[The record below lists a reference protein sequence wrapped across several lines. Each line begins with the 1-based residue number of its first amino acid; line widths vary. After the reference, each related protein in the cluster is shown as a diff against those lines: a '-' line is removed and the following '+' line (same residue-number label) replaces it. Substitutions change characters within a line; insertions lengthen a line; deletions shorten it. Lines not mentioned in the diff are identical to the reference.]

1 MKNTAPLVLSL
12 VLAVAAAVPLAA
24 KAQSASKLVK
34 VQGKVEIRDAK
45 GKSLGTARVGTPLKT
60 GETLQASSNGTAAI
74 KTAEGDLVVVNKDSA
89 VRVKDERNV
98 FEQLMG
104 KVLYFFR
111 STKQTER
118 RVELQTAILGI
129 RGTEFLVDASG
140 NASAIALKE
149 GKLDVDSK
157 QEGFNVYQRNEADE
171 FEAFKREQR
180 EGVEREQ
187 REFEAYK
194 AKIREEFIAF
204 QKSVKLEAN
213 QSLTISDG
221 KATLGRIDPTMEETT
236 RNLEEFAKDVR

>member
-1 MKNTAPLVLSL
+1 MKNIAPLVLA
-12 VLAVAAAVPLAA
+12 LAFGAAAAFPLAA
-24 KAQSASKLVK
+24 SAQGVSRLVK

-45 GKSLGTARVGTPLKT
+45 GKSLGAARVGTPVKT

-74 KTAEGDLVVVNKDSA
+74 KTAEGDLVVVSKDSA
-89 VRVKDERNV
+89 VRVKDERSI

-111 STKQTER
+111 SSKQTER

-157 QEGFNVYQRNEADE
+157 QDGFNVFQRNEADE
-171 FEAFKREQR
+171 FEAFKREQQ
-180 EGVEREQ
+180 EGVERE
-187 REFEAYK
+187 RKEFEQYK
-194 AKIREEFIAF
+194 AQIREEFVAF
-204 QKSVKLEAN
+204 QKSVKLEAH
-213 QSLTISDG
+213 QSLTLSDG
-221 KATLGRIDPTMEETT
+221 KATIGRIDPDMEDTT
-236 RNLEEFAKDVR
+236 RKLEDFAKDVR

>member
-1 MKNTAPLVLSL
+1 MKNIASLVLSL
-12 VLAVAAAVPLAA
+12 MLAAAVVFPLTAG
-24 KAQSASKLVK
+24 AQGASKLVK
-34 VQGKVEIRDAK
+34 VQGKVELRDAK
-45 GKSLGTARVGTPLKT
+45 GKNLGAVRVGTPLKT

-74 KTAEGDLVVVNKDSA
+74 KTAEGDLVVVSKDSA

-140 NASAIALKE
+140 STAAIALKE

-157 QEGFNVYQRNEADE
+157 QDGFNVYQRNEADE

-180 EGVEREQ
+180 EGVERE
-187 REFEAYK
+187 RKEFEEYK

-213 QSLTISDG
+213 QSLTIGEG
-221 KATLGRIDPTMEETT
+221 KATIGRIDPSMEETT